1 MCKGFS
7 KTEKQPWTMSQSA
20 GFGTQIRA
28 ELASWR
34 DRASALRSMP
44 AAARLIWDAS
54 PKLVSY
60 DLALRVISAIV
71 PVASLWVAKLIIDR
85 VASAAGHPGPMTKTL
100 WFLVGAEFALATLV
114 TLCSRGV
121 DYCETRI
128 AEEFSREVSQKV
140 IRHSTRMDLARF
152 EDSGFQDLLERA
164 RLQATDRADM
174 LGDMGRFIQQ
184 TIALLSL
191 SAAAAAL
198 SPWLL
203 LLVVCCVFPSFLAE
217 SHYAFANYTLAHEL
231 TPQRRELD
239 YLRQLCTTSSSIKE
253 VKLFQLADFLE
264 KRFIDITRRVI
275 RRSAKVAGGRL
286 VAGSAFAVI
295 GSIGYYSAYAILVA
309 TALRGN
315 ITIGTLTFLTGALL
329 SSSTSIQVLLSLSS
343 KIADQFLFLSDLFV
357 FLAVQPTETAVRPP
371 NGAAAGLL
379 EGAAR
384 PGIEFRDVSFSYPG
398 TDRPIL
404 RNVSFTIDP
413 KERIALVGANG
424 QGKTTLVKLLARL
437 YEPSSGAIYL
447 DGVNLREYPPEE
459 LWGRIGV
466 IFQDFVKYEMT
477 AGENIAVG
485 RIADLRNA
493 ERLRDAARASG
504 ADETLA
510 KLPNGFDQLL
520 GKRFEGGV
528 DLSGGEWQKLAIARA
543 YLRQAA
549 ILILDEPTAALDA
562 KAEHEIYTRFSDLAT
577 DHIVLLISHRFSTV
591 KIAHRILVLDEGTI
605 REEGTHQDLLA
616 RGGLYAGMFELQ
628 AENYR

>member
-1 MCKGFS
+1 
-7 KTEKQPWTMSQSA
+7 MSQNA
-20 GFGTQIRA
+20 GFVSEIQM
-28 ELASWR
+28 EWASWR
-34 DRASALRSMP
+34 DRLAALRSMP
-44 AAARLIWDAS
+44 GAGRLIWDAS
-54 PKLVSY
+54 PKLVSC
-60 DLALRVISAIV
+60 DLALRVVSAIV

-85 VASAAGHPGPMTKTL
+85 VAAAAGHPGPMTKTL
-100 WFLVGAEFALATLV
+100 WFLVAAEFLLATFA
-114 TLCSRGV
+114 TLGSRGV
-121 DYCETRI
+121 DYCEGRI

-140 IRHSTRMDLARF
+140 IRHSTRMDLTRF
-152 EDSGFQDLLERA
+152 EDAGFQDLLERA

-217 SHYAFANYTLAHEL
+217 SHYAFANYSLSHEL

-239 YLRQLCTTSSSIKE
+239 YLRQLCTTSSTIKE

-275 RRSAKVAGGRL
+275 RRSAKVARGRL
-286 VAGSAFAVI
+286 LAGSAFAIV
-295 GSIGYYSAYAILVA
+295 GSLGYYAAYAILVA
-309 TALRGN
+309 TALRGS

-329 SSSTSIQVLLSLSS
+329 SSSASIQVLLSLSS
-343 KIADQFLFLSDLFV
+343 KIADQFLFLNDLFV
-357 FLAVQPTETAVRPP
+357 FLAVQPTETEVRQPKGVP
-371 NGAAAGLL
+371 NGRF
-379 EGAAR
+379 EGTA
-384 PGIEFRDVSFSYPG
+384 PSGIEFRDVSFSYPG
-398 TDRPIL
+398 SERPIL
-404 RNVSFTIDP
+404 RNVSFKIDP

-437 YEPSSGAIYL
+437 YEPSAGAIYL
-447 DGVNLREYPPEE
+447 DGVNLREYPTEE
-459 LWGRIGV
+459 LWKRISV
-466 IFQDFVKYEMT
+466 IFQDFVKYELT

-485 RIADLRNA
+485 RIADLCNVD
-493 ERLRDAARASG
+493 RLRDAARASG

-520 GKRFEGGV
+520 GRRFEGGV
-528 DLSGGEWQKLAIARA
+528 DLSGGEWQRLAIARA
-543 YLRQAA
+543 YLRQAG

-562 KAEHEIYTRFSDLAT
+562 RAEHEIYTRFSDLAT

-605 REEGTHQDLLA
+605 REEGTHHELLA